1 MMKSLVAAGFA
12 VIFVAGAALAQS
24 GPQVQEMRAACKED
38 VERLCSNVQ
47 PIEVQEC
54 LIEHIDE
61 VSERC
66 KTTVGDV
73 GEQDEMDH
81 D

>member
-1 MMKSLVAAGFA
+1 MKSFA
-12 VIFVAGAALAQS
+12 VATLTLALSAGMALAQS

-38 VERLCSNVQ
+38 VEKLCSNVQ

-54 LIEHIDE
+54 LMEHIDE
-61 VSERC
+61 VSEGC
-66 KTTVGDV
+66 KATVARV
-73 GEQDEMDH
+73 GEQDTMGH